1 MLAKKIELH
10 NEELLRDFVKFFSSP
25 YFSVLP
31 PLIQIEVEGQQQFF
45 RAPGTVSAETQA

>member
-31 PLIQIEVEGQQQFF
+31 PLIQI
-45 RAPGTVSAETQA
+45 